1 MPESFGSSTTAGYIY
16 SIYAT
21 YTTEQEEAPELIGNP
36 YMFTGWRFDIET
48 GLYYYR
54 ARYYNPHIGRFMQT
68 DPVGYDD
75 GINWYLYCNNNPLSF
90 VDPSGNLPFSPD
102 GSDVIDT
109 NDRCDSCDLTPD
121 CCDVIDS
128 EPEPEKPMS
137 EATTMFLLV
146 IFLGEGA
153 TLVEGLS
160 LAGKAGLAV
169 GAAKGALI
177 AGTAYVFYEMGT
189 EIGEPIA
196 VPLATGIAFV
206 YVKAETVYTWASD
219 SVKDAWDKKERA
231 RKAARKKTQ
240 ADKVGHRTGKLTERG
255 SRASGHSSRKK
266 YRQRL
271 KKFCPICGLPRSQ
284 CPGH

>member
-1 MPESFGSSTTAGYIY
+1 
-16 SIYAT
+16 
-21 YTTEQEEAPELIGNP
+21 
-36 YMFTGWRFDIET
+36 
-48 GLYYYR
+48 
-54 ARYYNPHIGRFMQT
+54 MQT
-68 DPVGYDD
+68 DPVGYGD
-75 GINWYLYCNNNPLSF
+75 GINWYAYCGNNPLAF
-90 VDPSGNLPFSPD
+90 VDPSGLNPTFGDPYFAPSD
-102 GSDVIDT
+102 SSDVFPDV
-109 NDRCDSCDLTPD
+109 CDV
-121 CCDVIDS
+121 CDVIIS
-128 EPEPEKPMS
+128 ETPELEPAAPS
-137 EATTMFLLV
+137 SAEATMFLPV

-231 RKAARKKTQ
+231 RKAARKKAQ

-255 SRASGHSSRKK
+255 SRANGHPSRKK
-266 YRQRL
+266 HREWL